1 MSEPMQRRRV
11 LLATSASARA
21 EFLPSFRSEVLQDW
35 DVVEADSLER
45 ARFLLQLDPCDVLL
59 LDGSLYAGS
68 GSEDLSW
75 LAGQRRAAVLLLADG
90 DAETV
95 ADALQHGIHYW
106 LPRELARRH
115 AAVLAAMLR
124 QAGEFG
130 EVQRRGQETSA
141 ALDDTRR
148 QVSRLVNL
156 LWEAVP
162 GEGRA
167 RWFTQRH
174 MLERLEEE
182 VIRTQRYGGPLAVI
196 LGEVD
201 GPPSLRSLPGEAG
214 QAATWIVDR
223 ISRVKRR
230 SDVAGQ
236 YGLQGFMLLLPQTD
250 ETGAAGCCQRLR
262 EILEPSSDKRGPF
275 GPLHVHFGVA
285 CFSTEARSVKSLLS
299 RAEEQLE
306 RGKSDTG
313 EPVCS

>member
-1 MSEPMQRRRV
+1 MSETLQRRRV
-11 LLATSASARA
+11 LLAASESSHA
-21 EFLPSFRSEVLQDW
+21 EYRPLFQTQALRDWEPIEV
-35 DVVEADSLER
+35 DSLER

-59 LDGSLYAGS
+59 LDDSLYRGEN
-68 GSEDLSW
+68 GDDLSW
-75 LAGQRRAAVLLLADG
+75 LFGQFRIPIVFLADG
-90 DAETV
+90 DVDTAT
-95 ADALQHGIHYW
+95 DALRRGAHYW
-106 LPRELARRH
+106 LPRELARCH
-115 AAVLAAMLR
+115 APVLAAMLR
-124 QAGEFG
+124 QAAEFG
-130 EVQRRGQETSA
+130 EVQRRGQETSE
-141 ALDDTRR
+141 ALEETRR

-182 VIRTQRYGGPLAVI
+182 VIRTQRYGGPLSLI

-201 GPPSLRSLPGEAG
+201 APPTQGPAGEAG

-250 ETGAAGCCQRLR
+250 AKGAAGCCRRLH
-262 EILEPSSDKRGPF
+262 ELLEQSEENDELF
-275 GPLHVHFGVA
+275 GSFNVHFGVA
-285 CFSTEARSVKSLLS
+285 CYSSEVRSVKSLLS

-306 RGKSDTG
+306 SAKIS
-313 EPVCS
+313 V

>member
-1 MSEPMQRRRV
+1 MSEKNQRRRV
-11 LLATSASARA
+11 LLAASASAHGEYRSL
-21 EFLPSFRSEVLQDW
+21 FQSEVLREW
-35 DVVEADSLER
+35 ETLEVDSLER
-45 ARFLLQLDPCDVLL
+45 ARFLLQLDPCEVLL
-59 LDGSLYAGS
+59 LDCSVYQGDEGD
-68 GSEDLSW
+68 ELSW
-75 LAGQRRAAVLLLADG
+75 LTGQRRAPVLLVAD
-90 DAETV
+90 DAEAATK
-95 ADALQHGIHYW
+95 ALRRGVQYW
-106 LPRELARRH
+106 LPRELARHH
-115 AAVLAAMLR
+115 APVLAAMLR
-124 QAGEFG
+124 QASEFG
-130 EVQRRGQETSA
+130 EVQRRGQETNE
-141 ALDDTRR
+141 ALEDARR

-182 VIRTQRYGGPLAVI
+182 VIRTQRYGGPLSLI

-201 GPPSLRSLPGEAG
+201 VAPTTRSPAGEAG

-250 ETGAAGCCQRLR
+250 ANGAAGCRQRLQA
-262 EILEPSSDKRGPF
+262 ILQQPDADNDLF
-275 GPLHVHFGVA
+275 GSLNVHFGIA
-285 CFSTEARSVKSLLS
+285 CYSSEVRSVKSLLS

-306 RGKSDTG
+306 G
-313 EPVCS
+313 EKFSV

>member
-1 MSEPMQRRRV
+1 MSEPIQRRRV
-11 LLATSASARA
+11 LLAAAEPARA
-21 EFLPSFRSEVLQDW
+21 ECRSLFQAEILRDWEVID
-35 DVVEADSLER
+35 ADSLER

-59 LDGSLYAGS
+59 LDCSLYRIGGS
-68 GSEDLSW
+68 DDLSW
-75 LAGQRRAAVLLLADG
+75 LTGQRRAPVLCLGDG
-90 DAETV
+90 DAEMVTG
-95 ADALQHGIHYW
+95 ALRQGVHYW
-106 LPRELARRH
+106 MPRELARHH
-115 AAVLAAMLR
+115 APVLAAMLR
-124 QAGEFG
+124 QAADFG
-130 EVQRRGQETSA
+130 DLQRRGQETSE
-141 ALDDTRR
+141 ALEDTRR

-182 VIRTQRYGGPLAVI
+182 VIRTQRYGGPLAVV

-201 GPPSLRSLPGEAG
+201 SPAMTRTRHGEGG
-214 QAATWIVDR
+214 QAATWIVDQ

-250 ETGAAGCCQRLR
+250 ESGASGCCRRLR
-262 EILEPSSDKRGPF
+262 TLLEEPAINSSPF
-275 GPLHVHFGVA
+275 GPLHVRFGIA
-285 CFSTEARSVKSLLS
+285 CFSSAARSVKSLLS

-306 RGKSDTG
+306 HGKVAASG
-313 EPVCS
+313 